1 MVLVETSFGGKR
13 VMDELVGDPSAED
26 LLMHELSIA
35 DAILH
40 IALDHAHGREIEAVE
55 VKLGHLR
62 QVVPDAL
69 AFAWT
74 LVAEGTP
81 AEGAELQMEIVPAAG
96 TCRACGTETEFD
108 GFPLACAACGGLDVE
123 LVRGEEL
130 LVDALMLR
138 EGGAQWRELRKST
151 SSGSPRG

>member
-1 MVLVETSFGGKR
+1 
-13 VMDELVGDPSAED
+13 
-26 LLMHELSIA
+26 MHELSIA

-40 IALDHAHGREIEAVE
+40 IALDHAGEREIEAVE

-74 LVAEGTP
+74 LVSEGTP

-108 GFPLACAACGGLDVE
+108 GFPLACAACGSLDVE

-130 LVDALMLR
+130 LVDALMLK
-138 EGGAQWRELRKST
+138 EGVP
-151 SSGSPRG
+151 SGGS